1 MWVSGAQGQLDDAVG
16 IFRFRDRPMLTQK
29 KKRVNS
35 MEWTVAITIH
45 SIVLVS
51 ATPHSYTLQYQQ

>member
-1 MWVSGAQGQLDDAVG
+1 MG
-16 IFRFRDRPMLTQK
+16 IFRFRDRLMLTQK

-45 SIVLVS
+45 SIVLAS